1 MSASTIDT
9 SGAGDGSSASLLGA
23 PGRRRALRFDAGIVP
38 LIVCC
43 PFMYFPK
50 VLEGDTQPW
59 VMIAALIALFTY
71 RTRRFILRGDVALV
85 LLAMLCVVVYA
96 VRAGFGVDL
105 LRAAYNQLTFIVLWL
120 VCRRDRGDYLPT
132 AIRLTV
138 LVWFA
143 VGLYQYV
150 FVALGLPIEIA
161 GRFIEGRSGVPSLTS
176 EPSAYGSLSMLH
188 MMYLLSEHKTS
199 NRPFIVATVVS
210 VVLSG
215 SLLAFA
221 LLLFPLMKLKLRWR
235 IIAMLAIPLLVSFDY
250 LLSSAGLTLRVSN
263 IASTT
268 QGLAAAMLDPSVNI
282 RLGHIYFTLIQNFW
296 RSLFWLSPVDFM
308 NQYNAFAD
316 TSRIFMETGSN
327 FILTSAGDLIYSY
340 GLVGALLLWLFI
352 RKAQRQCVTRAE
364 KLEKLAFIGA
374 CMLNPIYLSNVFLV
388 VYAQRRG

>member
-1 MSASTIDT
+1 MNAPTIEAS
-9 SGAGDGSSASLLGA
+9 G
-23 PGRRRALRFDAGIVP
+23 PGEGGTGLPLHATGRARAMRFDAGIVP

-50 VLEGDTQPW
+50 LLEGDTQPW
-59 VMIAALIALFTY
+59 VMLAALIAFFTF

-85 LLAMLCVVVYA
+85 LLAMLCVAVYA
-96 VRAGFGVDL
+96 ARAGFGLDL
-105 LRAAYNQLTFIVLWL
+105 LRSSYNQLTFVVLWL
-120 VCRRDRGDYLPT
+120 VCRRDQGDYLPT

-138 LVWFA
+138 IVWLA

-161 GRFIEGRSGVPSLTS
+161 GRFVEGRSGVPSLTS
-176 EPSAYGSLSMLH
+176 EPSTYGSLSMLH
-188 MMYLLSEHKTS
+188 MMYLLSERKPK
-199 NRPFIVATVVS
+199 NRPFIVASAVS

-221 LLLFPLMKLKLRWR
+221 LLLFPLMKLKMRWR
-235 IIAMLAIPLLVSFDY
+235 IAALLAIPLLVSFDY
-250 LLSSAGLTLRVSN
+250 LLTSAGLTLRVASV
-263 IASTT
+263 ASTA
-268 QGLAAAMLDPSVNI
+268 QGLAAAVLDPSVNI

-296 RSLFWLSPVDFM
+296 QSLFWTSPVDFM

-340 GLVGALLLWLFI
+340 GLVGALLLALFI
-352 RKAQRQCVTRAE
+352 RKAQSQSATRAE
-364 KLEKLAFIGA
+364 KFEKFAFIGA

-388 VYAQRRG
+388 MYAQRRN